1 MAASKK
7 RATKKRS
14 TSNKKK
20 TTTKSKSRTKKQ
32 TSRMLIGSLIV
43 LSWVLGIIILFSL
56 GIFGR
61 YLNHAM
67 QVIVG
72 NFIYLLI
79 PVGIAY
85 GFEYIWRNGK
95 LELPQRVYWG
105 FGIFAICWMLVFAL
119 WITDAND
126 PWIAMNR
133 LQTSLSQFGQAGFS
147 SAYGFIG
154 AFVAGLLTSMF
165 SKTGA
170 IVVAAGLA
178 IISFV
183 LMFWN
188 VMHLEKRKEDYQLK
202 RQEDLEKRRQQK
214 VQAQLEREEQS
225 EKSSAPKSSML
236 NWLFSQEDETEQ
248 EETPNSPQIFHNG
261 ILADDPILD
270 EYRDPDFME
279 QLKLPIDDEH
289 SKQKQSTQYRDEEA
303 SFDIDLDLPSS
314 YQKPVQEKQ
323 TSKLI
328 DIAAML
334 GLDDSPKNKPSNSLT
349 PTEKE
354 MTSVEN
360 EREVESSIQQTPEVN
375 EPTPIQQDVMV
386 ADDAVDEEVEEKLK
400 DVSIYGQHNEASQ
413 ATSSVVGNAKLE
425 DSVSTSLEN
434 PPKGGKRPTYAKKEE
449 DANYRSYN
457 PKTYKLPPI
466 RLLADPVQNENASI
480 NVKNAK
486 VQGAR
491 LIEILKEFN
500 VDATLGE
507 IHIGPSVTEFEVI
520 PGQGVRVNT
529 FVNLQSDIKLALAA
543 KDIRV
548 EAPIPGKSAVG
559 IEVPNAE
566 KTTVMMKELIRSV
579 PKSLADKPLVFTL
592 GKDLMGNNVYGRLD
606 TMPHLLIAGAT
617 GSGKSVCVNSIIC
630 SILLRTRPDEV
641 KLLLVD
647 PKKVE
652 FTPYNGVPHLLSPVI
667 TDANLANG
675 ALKVIVEMMD
685 QRYSMFEE
693 VAVRNITSYN
703 KFVEAHPELNKV
715 KLPRIVVIIDEL
727 ADLMLAASKEVEQSI
742 QRITQLARAA
752 GIHLIVATQRP
763 SVNVITGVIKANIPS
778 RIAFMVSSRPDS
790 RTILDQI
797 GAEKLLGYGDML
809 FMDNSDPVRIQGV
822 FIQDQEVEAI
832 CNYVKQQASPQY
844 EDAFVMLKEINSQ
857 GQEAGDIQEE
867 LDPLYPEVK
876 NFVIVSRKASTSLIQ
891 RRFRLG
897 YGRAARIL
905 DQLEANG
912 VIGPANGTRP
922 REILV
927 EAPDVYAEDL

>member
-1 MAASKK
+1 M
-7 RATKKRS
+7 
-14 TSNKKK
+14 
-20 TTTKSKSRTKKQ
+20 
-32 TSRMLIGSLIV
+32 
-43 LSWVLGIIILFSL
+43 
-56 GIFGR
+56 
-61 YLNHAM
+61 
-67 QVIVG
+67 
-72 NFIYLLI
+72 
-79 PVGIAY
+79 
-85 GFEYIWRNGK
+85 
-95 LELPQRVYWG
+95 
-105 FGIFAICWMLVFAL
+105 
-119 WITDAND
+119 
-126 PWIAMNR
+126 
-133 LQTSLSQFGQAGFS
+133 
-147 SAYGFIG
+147 
-154 AFVAGLLTSMF
+154 
-165 SKTGA
+165 
-170 IVVAAGLA
+170 
-178 IISFV
+178 
-183 LMFWN
+183 
-188 VMHLEKRKEDYQLK
+188 
-202 RQEDLEKRRQQK
+202 
-214 VQAQLEREEQS
+214 
-225 EKSSAPKSSML
+225 
-236 NWLFSQEDETEQ
+236 
-248 EETPNSPQIFHNG
+248 
-261 ILADDPILD
+261 
-270 EYRDPDFME
+270 
-279 QLKLPIDDEH
+279 
-289 SKQKQSTQYRDEEA
+289 
-303 SFDIDLDLPSS
+303 
-314 YQKPVQEKQ
+314 
-323 TSKLI
+323 
-328 DIAAML
+328 
-334 GLDDSPKNKPSNSLT
+334 
-349 PTEKE
+349 
-354 MTSVEN
+354 
-360 EREVESSIQQTPEVN
+360 
-375 EPTPIQQDVMV
+375 
-386 ADDAVDEEVEEKLK
+386 
-400 DVSIYGQHNEASQ
+400 
-413 ATSSVVGNAKLE
+413 
-425 DSVSTSLEN
+425 
-434 PPKGGKRPTYAKKEE
+434 
-449 DANYRSYN
+449 
-457 PKTYKLPPI
+457 
-466 RLLADPVQNENASI
+466 

-579 PKSLADKPLVFTL
+579 PQSLADKPLVFTL

-693 VAVRNITSYN
+693 VSVRNITSYN
-703 KFVEAHPELNKV
+703 KFVANHPELNKE

-822 FIQDQEVEAI
+822 FIQDHEVEAI

-844 EDAFVMLKEINSQ
+844 EDAFVMLKEISSQ
-857 GQEAGDIQEE
+857 GQEVNDFQEE

-912 VIGPANGTRP
+912 IIGPANGTRP

-927 EAPDVYAEDL
+927 EAPDAYAEDF